1 MTIPGVVRAGVAA
14 GPDRAAET
22 VSAGLDA
29 PGSQPQRTVLIAHP
43 SPDVYG
49 ADLQMLQTVDALV
62 GDGCRVVVV
71 LPQDGRLVPMVRDHG
86 AEVRFMPFPVL
97 RKAYLTPRSI
107 GPLIGRAIAATVTA
121 RRMIRSLRP
130 TAVIVNTVTL
140 PWWILAARLAG
151 TPALCHLHEAETEV
165 RRLVRRALV
174 SPLFLATAVIVIS
187 RAAMAAMTDV
197 APRLRHRAH
206 LVYNGVPEPSE
217 EAEPVR
223 PAGRRARLLVIGRLS
238 PRKAPDVVLEVTAQL
253 VARGLDVEAELA
265 GTAFEGYEW
274 YEESLRRRAAA
285 PDLDGRV
292 VFAGYCSPIWPVLAR
307 ADVVVQPSGQEP
319 FGLAVVE
326 AQYALR
332 PVVATGAAGH
342 LESITDGE
350 TGLLATPSPTDALV
364 TTLADRVAELLADPA
379 AAVELAERARTDA
392 RRRFSV
398 DRYHREIADLVRRVG
413 R

>member
-1 MTIPGVVRAGVAA
+1 M
-14 GPDRAAET
+14 
-22 VSAGLDA
+22 
-29 PGSQPQRTVLIAHP
+29 LIAHP

-62 GDGCRVVVV
+62 GDGCRVVVA
-71 LPQDGRLVPMVRDHG
+71 LPQDGPLVPMLRDHS
-86 AEVRFMPFPVL
+86 ADVRFVPFPVL

-107 GPLIGRAIAATVTA
+107 VPLIGRAIAATVAA

-140 PWWILAARLAG
+140 PWWILASRLSR

-165 RRLVRRALV
+165 RRVVRRALI

-187 RAAMAAMTDV
+187 RAAMSAMTDV
-197 APRLRHRAH
+197 APRLRRRAQ
-206 LVYNGVPEPSE
+206 LVYNGVPEPTE
-217 EAEPVR
+217 DAEPVR
-223 PAGRRARLLVIGRLS
+223 SGGRARLLVIGRLS
-238 PRKAPDVVLEVTAQL
+238 PRKAPDVVLEVTAEL

-274 YEESLRRRAAA
+274 YEQSLRRRAAA
-285 PDLDGRV
+285 PDLDGRII
-292 VFAGYCSPIWPVLAR
+292 FAGYCAPIWPVLAR
-307 ADVVVQPSGQEP
+307 ADVVVQPSDQEP

-350 TGLLATPSPTDALV
+350 TGLLVTPAETDVLV
-364 TTLADRVAELLADPA
+364 TATADRVVELLADPA
-379 AAVELAERARTDA
+379 AAAELAQRARTEA

-398 DRYHREIADLVRRVG
+398 DRYHQEIAELVRRVG